1 MQEIFATSGL
11 INFIV
16 SIFISILV
24 FFRRRNP
31 GNLAFSALAL
41 VTGFWSFGYWMWLS
55 QYTSQDSAI
64 FWLKFLTF
72 GSIWIPILF
81 LHWVSL
87 LLKDLIVKKVNKS
100 VLVVAYVLGIL
111 FTLLNFTP
119 LLINGVQH
127 KLYFNFWPNAGPL
140 YIFYIIFVYFGLS
153 LYTGTILIKSFY
165 KSSGLIRNQIRYV
178 TLATTIA
185 LIGGFFN
192 FFLWYDIFIPP
203 YGNFLVAIYSI
214 LLTYAI
220 LKYKLFDIKVVATG
234 LFGFILVGFAFVEI
248 ILAQGL
254 GYIIFRSFIFLGT
267 TFFVFLLVK
276 SVIKDIKQKEQLEE
290 LAEDLKQS
298 NEDLEERNLYLT
310 SLQKISNLI
319 TRSLD
324 FEKVTQSIVDAIA
337 KEMGY
342 IGGILSFI
350 DETKQG
356 IYIGAISNTP
366 ITAKVVGLLP
376 QDPKKYLVSLQ
387 DKENT
392 SIKAIQTKEIQVSD
406 NFYDSV
412 RPALTKEVAD
422 QVQKMAG
429 IKGVMFVPVYAE
441 DEIVGVLDYVLSKPI
456 NEVSS
461 EEKEMMKSLADQ
473 VGIVSR
479 NLQLFRQLEK
489 TNTELRDAN
498 FYLQKLDKA
507 KSEFLSIASHQL
519 RTPLT
524 GIKGYLSMILEGDF
538 GKVEPEVKKVVQE
551 VFESSNRLT
560 RLVNVFLNV
569 SRIESGRFQVDK
581 IKFSLGDLVEQVTK
595 ELNSAAMRKNL
606 ILTFKKSKTKLP
618 DIMADKDKI
627 KDVLLNLVDNSIK
640 YTPTGKIDVTI
651 EKLEDNKLKVMVAD
665 TGVGID
671 PEEATK
677 LFAKFSRGDGIAQ
690 VDTTGSGLGLYIA
703 KKIVEAH
710 GGKIWAESDGK
721 GKGSR
726 FIFEL
731 PIE

>member
-1 MQEIFATSGL
+1 MSAFAISSLLTAIASFVLGIFVIYKQKIL
-11 INFIV
+11 LNKLWFLV
-16 SIFISILV
+16 SLSVAI
-24 FFRRRNP
+24 
-31 GNLAFSALAL
+31 
-41 VTGFWSFGYWMWLS
+41 WSFGLYGVVVS
-55 QYTSQDSAI
+55 QTEGVAF
-64 FWLKFLTF
+64 FWQHVLDF
-72 GSIWIPILF
+72 G
-81 LHWVSL
+81 
-87 LLKDLIVKKVNKS
+87 
-100 VLVVAYVLGIL
+100 G
-111 FTLLNFTP
+111 
-119 LLINGVQH
+119 LLIP
-127 KLYFNFWPNAGPL
+127 FF
-140 YIFYIIFVYFGLS
+140 
-153 LYTGTILIKSFY
+153 
-165 KSSGLIRNQIRYV
+165 
-178 TLATTIA
+178 
-185 LIGGFFN
+185 FFN
-192 FFLWYDIFIPP
+192 FVLIILDLHRERNKELLFSYTLACILIILSFTSLFKIGMRPVFDFQFWVEPGKLYNVFPLVFII
-203 YGNFLVAIYSI
+203 YAIYSI
-214 LLTYAI
+214 FLILSRYKNLTPEKQSQVKYILFVALIGFGGGATNFLPQISKVYPFGNYLVILYIFVISYAI
-220 LKYKLFDIKVVATG
+220 TKHKLFDIKIVATG
-234 LFGFILVGFAFVEI
+234 LFGFALVAFSFAEI
-248 ILAQGL
+248 ILAKGL
-254 GYIIFRSFIFLGT
+254 SEVIFRSIIFFLT
-267 TFFVFLLVK
+267 SFFVFLLVK
-276 SVIKDIKQKEQLEE
+276 SVIKDIKQKEQLEK

-298 NEDLEERNLYLT
+298 NEELEEHNLYLT

-350 DETKQG
+350 DETKKG

-366 ITAKVVGLLP
+366 TTTKVVGLLP
-376 QDPKKYLVSLQ
+376 QDPKNYLVALT
-387 DKENT
+387 DKENI
-392 SIKAIQTKEIQVSD
+392 SIKAIQTKEIQYSD
-406 NFYDSV
+406 NFYDSI
-412 RPALTKEVAD
+412 RPALTKEIAQ
-422 QVQKMAG
+422 QVQEMAG

-456 NEVSS
+456 SDVSN

-479 NLQLFRQLEK
+479 NLQLFRKLEK

-524 GIKGYLSMILEGDF
+524 GIKGHLSMILEGDF
-538 GKVEPEVKKVVQE
+538 GKVAPELSKIIQE
-551 VFESSNRLT
+551 VYESSNRLT

-581 IKFSLGDLVEQVTK
+581 IKFSLTDLVEQVVK
-595 ELNSAAMRKNL
+595 ELNSGAIRKNL
-606 ILTFKKSKTKLP
+606 ILTLKKTKVKMP
-618 DIMADKDKI
+618 DVFADKDKI

-640 YTPTGKIDVTI
+640 YTPAGKIDVTV
-651 EKLEDNKLKVMVAD
+651 EKLEDNKLKVMISD